1 MEYEIFKELEKT
13 LKGKILYRVSLKRYT
28 SFRVGGIADAMI
40 YPTTIKELQTII
52 TFSHKHSVSYCIIG
66 RGTNLLIKDGG
77 IRGIVIKLS
86 RCCNT
91 IKIAETLRS
100 QVNLTAGAG
109 VSLRRLLLFAINQN
123 LSGLEFLSGIP
134 GSLGGALA
142 MNAGAQGTE
151 MKDVTDTITL
161 LTPRAEVIEQTPFT
175 LHFDYRNLVIPE
187 GTAILRAVLKMKRST
202 KSILRSR
209 IKKINEWRRQVQ
221 PLNYPSA
228 GSVFKNPSGQ
238 SAGQLVEQ
246 VGLKGFTVGNAQV
259 SEKHAN
265 FIVNRGGATAK
276 EILALI
282 DIMQNK
288 VYQATGIRL
297 QPEICIAGENG

>member
-1 MEYEIFKELEKT
+1 MKSLKQLERT
-13 LKGKILYRVSLKRYT
+13 LKGKILHQVSLKRYT
-28 SFRVGGIADAMI
+28 SLRVGGIADTMI
-40 YPTTIKELQTII
+40 YPATIKELQRII
-52 TFSHKHSVSYCIIG
+52 TFSQKHSVPYCIIG

-91 IKIAETLRS
+91 IKMAETARH
-100 QVNLTAGAG
+100 QVTLTAGAG
-109 VSLRRLLLFAINQN
+109 VSLRRLLLFSVNQN

-142 MNAGAQGTE
+142 MNAGAHGTE
-151 MKDVTDTITL
+151 IKDVTDTITL
-161 LTPRAEVIEQTPFT
+161 LNPQAEVIEETPST
-175 LHFDYRNLVIPE
+175 LNFDYRNLALPK
-187 GTAILRAVLKMKRST
+187 GTAILQAALKMKRST

-209 IKKINEWRRQVQ
+209 IKKINEWRRQTQ

-228 GSVFKNPSGQ
+228 GSVFKNPPGE

-259 SEKHAN
+259 SAKHAN
-265 FIVNRGGATAK
+265 FIVNRGGATAQD
-276 EILALI
+276 ILTLI
-282 DIMQNK
+282 NIMQNK
-288 VYQATGIRL
+288 VFQETGIRL

>member
-1 MEYEIFKELEKT
+1 MKSLKQLERT
-13 LKGKILYRVSLKRYT
+13 LKGKILHQVSLKRYT
-28 SFRVGGIADAMI
+28 SLRVGGIADTMI
-40 YPTTIKELQTII
+40 YPATIKELQRII
-52 TFSHKHSVSYCIIG
+52 TFSQKHSVPYCIIG

-91 IKIAETLRS
+91 IKMAETARH
-100 QVNLTAGAG
+100 QVTLTAGAG
-109 VSLRRLLLFAINQN
+109 VSLRRLLLFSVNQN

-142 MNAGAQGTE
+142 MNAGAHGTE

-161 LTPRAEVIEQTPFT
+161 LNPQAEVIEETPST
-175 LHFDYRNLVIPE
+175 LNFDYRNLALPK
-187 GTAILRAVLKMKRST
+187 GTAILQAALKMKRST

-209 IKKINEWRRQVQ
+209 IKKINEWRRQTQ

-228 GSVFKNPSGQ
+228 GSVFKNPPGEW
-238 SAGQLVEQ
+238 AGQLVEQ

-259 SEKHAN
+259 SAKHAN
-265 FIVNRGGATAK
+265 FIVNRGGATAQD
-276 EILALI
+276 ILTLI
-282 DIMQNK
+282 NIMQNK
-288 VYQATGIRL
+288 VFQETGIRL

>member
-1 MEYEIFKELEKT
+1 MKSLKQLERT
-13 LKGKILYRVSLKRYT
+13 LKGKILHQVSLKRYT
-28 SFRVGGIADAMI
+28 SLRVGGIADTMI
-40 YPTTIKELQTII
+40 YPATIKELQRII
-52 TFSHKHSVSYCIIG
+52 TFSQKHSVPYCIIG

-91 IKIAETLRS
+91 IKMAETARH
-100 QVNLTAGAG
+100 QVTLTAGAG
-109 VSLRRLLLFAINQN
+109 VSLRRLLLFSVNQN

-142 MNAGAQGTE
+142 MNAGAHGTE

-161 LTPRAEVIEQTPFT
+161 LNPQAEVIEETPST
-175 LHFDYRNLVIPE
+175 LNFDYRNLALPK
-187 GTAILRAVLKMKRST
+187 GTAILQAALKMKRST

-209 IKKINEWRRQVQ
+209 IKKINEWRRQTQ

-228 GSVFKNPSGQ
+228 GSVFKNPPGE
-238 SAGQLVEQ
+238 SAGQLVAQ

-259 SEKHAN
+259 SAKHAN
-265 FIVNRGGATAK
+265 FIVNRGGATAQD
-276 EILALI
+276 ILTLI
-282 DIMQNK
+282 NIMQNK
-288 VYQATGIRL
+288 VFQETGIRL

>member
-1 MEYEIFKELEKT
+1 MKSLKQLERT
-13 LKGKILYRVSLKRYT
+13 LKGKILHQVSLKRYT
-28 SFRVGGIADAMI
+28 SLRVGGIADTMI
-40 YPTTIKELQTII
+40 YPATIKELQRII
-52 TFSHKHSVSYCIIG
+52 TFSQKHSVPYCIIG

-91 IKIAETLRS
+91 IKMAETARH
-100 QVNLTAGAG
+100 QVTLTAGAG
-109 VSLRRLLLFAINQN
+109 VSLRRLLLFSVNQN

-142 MNAGAQGTE
+142 MNAGAHDSE

-161 LTPRAEVIEQTPFT
+161 LNPQAEVIEETPST
-175 LHFDYRNLVIPE
+175 LNFDYRNLALPK
-187 GTAILRAVLKMKRST
+187 GTAILQAALKMKRST

-209 IKKINEWRRQVQ
+209 IKKINEWRRQTQ

-228 GSVFKNPSGQ
+228 GSVFKNPPGEW
-238 SAGQLVEQ
+238 AGQLVEQ

-259 SEKHAN
+259 SAKHAN
-265 FIVNRGGATAK
+265 FIVNRGGATAQD
-276 EILALI
+276 ILTLI
-282 DIMQNK
+282 NIMQNK
-288 VYQATGIRL
+288 VFQETGIRL

>member
-1 MEYEIFKELEKT
+1 MKSLKQLERT
-13 LKGKILYRVSLKRYT
+13 LKGKILHQVSLKRYT
-28 SFRVGGIADAMI
+28 SLRVGGIADTMI
-40 YPTTIKELQTII
+40 YPATIKELQRII
-52 TFSHKHSVSYCIIG
+52 TFSQKHSVPYCIIG

-91 IKIAETLRS
+91 IKMAETARH
-100 QVNLTAGAG
+100 QVTLTAGAG
-109 VSLRRLLLFAINQN
+109 VSLRRLLLFSVNQN
-123 LSGLEFLSGIP
+123 LSGLECLSGIP

-142 MNAGAQGTE
+142 MNAGAHGTE
-151 MKDVTDTITL
+151 IKDVTDTITL
-161 LTPRAEVIEQTPFT
+161 LNPQAEVIEETPST
-175 LHFDYRNLVIPE
+175 LNFDYRNLALPK
-187 GTAILRAVLKMKRST
+187 GTAILQAVLKMKRST

-209 IKKINEWRRQVQ
+209 IKKINEWRRQTQ

-228 GSVFKNPSGQ
+228 GSVFKNPPGE

-259 SEKHAN
+259 SAKHAN
-265 FIVNRGGATAK
+265 FIVNRGGATAQD
-276 EILALI
+276 ILTLI
-282 DIMQNK
+282 NIMQNK
-288 VYQATGIRL
+288 VFQETGIRL